1 MSHLEIVP
9 AASTASSG
17 DETTQRQL
25 LTTHRAPGILT
36 VGSNSESA
44 GEDVRVVG
52 YVREASN
59 LTEGETAFAQ
69 SERVRRWTA
78 DSGHHLVA
86 TCQDGRDPTQPLG
99 RDGFRA
105 VLDIARSGNA
115 DALVVSDLSVLSSDK
130 VVQEIM
136 LDYLRG
142 LGLTIVSTNEPD
154 HSELLE
160 VPDDHTR
167 LVVRDVIAK
176 VDEFRREFPESLA
189 EPLDPTDA
197 DADADVIV
205 QLMPPSP
212 QRVKRA
218 VHTARPTA

>member
-1 MSHLEIVP
+1 
-9 AASTASSG
+9 
-17 DETTQRQL
+17 
-25 LTTHRAPGILT
+25 
-36 VGSNSESA
+36 
-44 GEDVRVVG
+44 VRVVG
-52 YVREASN
+52 YVREASS

-69 SERVRRWTA
+69 GERIRRWTA

-105 VLDIARSGNA
+105 LLDIARSGNA

-136 LDYLRG
+136 LDYLRS
-142 LGLTIVSTNEPD
+142 LGLSIVSTNEPD
-154 HSELLE
+154 HNELLE

-176 VDEFRREFPESLA
+176 VDDFRNEFPETAA
-189 EPLDPTDA
+189 ESLDPNE
-197 DADADVIV
+197 ADVIV
-205 QLMPPSP
+205 QLMPPST
-212 QRVKRA
+212 QRVA
-218 VHTARPTA
+218 NAAHTARPTA

>member
-1 MSHLEIVP
+1 M
-9 AASTASSG
+9 
-17 DETTQRQL
+17 
-25 LTTHRAPGILT
+25 
-36 VGSNSESA
+36 GSNIESA

-52 YVREASN
+52 YVREASS

-69 SERVRRWTA
+69 SERVRRWTT

-86 TCQDGRDPTQPLG
+86 TCQDGRDPAQPLG

-136 LDYLRG
+136 LDYLRD
-142 LGLTIVSTNEPD
+142 LGLTIVSTNESD
-154 HSELLE
+154 HNELLE
-160 VPDDHTR
+160 IPDDHTR

-176 VDEFRREFPESLA
+176 VDEFRREFPESVA
-189 EPLDPTDA
+189 ESLDPA
-197 DADADVIV
+197 DTDVIV
-205 QLMPPSP
+205 QLMPPTP
-212 QRVKRA
+212 QRTKSA
-218 VHTARPTA
+218 AQTARPSA

>member
-1 MSHLEIVP
+1 M
-9 AASTASSG
+9 
-17 DETTQRQL
+17 
-25 LTTHRAPGILT
+25 
-36 VGSNSESA
+36 GSNIESA

-52 YVREASN
+52 YVREASS

-154 HSELLE
+154 HNELLE

-176 VDEFRREFPESLA
+176 VDDFRREFPESVA
-189 EPLDPTDA
+189 EPLDPT
-197 DADADVIV
+197 DADVIV
-205 QLMPPSP
+205 QLMPPST
-212 QRVKRA
+212 QRVKSA

>member
-1 MSHLEIVP
+1 M
-9 AASTASSG
+9 
-17 DETTQRQL
+17 
-25 LTTHRAPGILT
+25 
-36 VGSNSESA
+36 
-44 GEDVRVVG
+44 RVVG
-52 YVREASN
+52 YVREASS

-69 SERVRRWTA
+69 SERLRRWTA

-105 VLDIARSGNA
+105 LLDIARSGNA

-136 LDYLRG
+136 LDYVRG

-154 HSELLE
+154 HNELLE

-176 VDEFRREFPESLA
+176 VDEFRKEFPEAAGES
-189 EPLDPTDA
+189 LDPTES
-197 DADADVIV
+197 DVIV
-205 QLMPPSP
+205 QLMPPSS
-212 QRVKRA
+212 QRVDNA
-218 VHTARPTA
+218 AQTARPTA

>member
-1 MSHLEIVP
+1 M
-9 AASTASSG
+9 
-17 DETTQRQL
+17 
-25 LTTHRAPGILT
+25 
-36 VGSNSESA
+36 
-44 GEDVRVVG
+44 RVVG
-52 YVREASN
+52 YVREATS

-136 LDYLRG
+136 LDYLRN

-154 HSELLE
+154 HNELLE

-176 VDEFRREFPESLA
+176 VDEFRREFPESVA

-197 DADADVIV
+197 DVIV
-205 QLMPPSP
+205 QLMSP
-212 QRVKRA
+212 ATQRVKSA